1 MLDKLIEQAA
11 LVLVIVP
18 KNPNSKEV
26 IAALTSSLNSAN
38 QGNNTEN
45 IQSNPIDKDTV
56 AAITAAAS
64 FVLGRA
70 FQIRK
75 IKFVRDQADSS
86 WSRIGK
92 LKLFSSQ
99 E

>member
-1 MLDKLIEQAA
+1 MLDKLIKDAA

-18 KNPNSKEV
+18 QNPNSKEV
-26 IAALTSSLNSAN
+26 IAALTSSINSSKEVSPIE
-38 QGNNTEN
+38 QKNNAT
-45 IQSNPIDKDTV
+45 IDKETV
-56 AAITAAAS
+56 AVITAAAS
-64 FVLGRA
+64 FILGKA

-75 IKFVRDQADSS
+75 IKFVKDQADTP

>member
-1 MLDKLIEQAA
+1 MLDKLIKDAA

-18 KNPNSKEV
+18 QNPNSKEIV
-26 IAALTSSLNSAN
+26 AALTSSINSSKYESTMEQN
-38 QGNNTEN
+38 NNTT
-45 IQSNPIDKDTV
+45 IDKETV
-56 AAITAAAS
+56 AVITAAAS
-64 FVLGRA
+64 FILGKA

-75 IKFVRDQADSS
+75 IKFVKDQADTS

>member
-18 KNPNSKEV
+18 QNPNSKEV

-38 QGNNTEN
+38 QENNAEN
-45 IQSNPIDKDTV
+45 VQSNAIDKETV

-70 FQIRK
+70 FHIRK
-75 IKFVRDQADSS
+75 IKFVHDQADTS

>member
-18 KNPNSKEV
+18 QNPNSKEV
-26 IAALTSSLNSAN
+26 IAALTSSLNTSK
-38 QGNNTEN
+38 QGNSADNEQTN
-45 IQSNPIDKDTV
+45 SIDKETV

-75 IKFVRDQADSS
+75 IQFVRDQADTS